1 MFGDS
6 IPYYDR
12 FYTWK
17 DYEAEAA
24 RLRTL
29 IEEHKRSDGHRLLD
43 LACGTGMH
51 LPHLREHFEVE
62 GLDIEPLFL
71 AMARERNPGLTFHE
85 GDMTRFDLGQT
96 YDVITCLFS
105 SIGYVRTT
113 DALDATIG
121 NIARH
126 LRPGGV
132 ALIEPWFSPDKVKA
146 GSMHVLT
153 VDDPDLKLC
162 RMNRSEVEGNLSVL
176 DMHYLVA
183 TEEGVRHFTERHE
196 LALFTIEE
204 FAAAGAA
211 ADLNH
216 QYLDEGLTAFPA
228 AGEGK
233 PRRRGE
239 RGTHVYT
246 QTV

>member
-1 MFGDS
+1 MYGDS
-6 IPYYDR
+6 IPYYDK

-51 LPHLREHFEVE
+51 LPHLREHFEIE
-62 GLDIEPLFL
+62 GLDLQPGFL

-132 ALIEPWFSPDKVKA
+132 ALIEPWFRADKFMA
-146 GSMHVLT
+146 GSLHVLT
-153 VDDPDLKLC
+153 VDEPDLKLC
-162 RMNRSEVEGNLSVL
+162 RMNRSDVEGNLSVL
-176 DMHYLVA
+176 DMHYLVGTA
-183 TEEGVRHFTERHE
+183 EGVRHFTEHHE
-196 LALFTIEE
+196 LALFTIDQ
-204 FAAAGAA
+204 FAAAGTAA
-211 ADLNH
+211 GLAH
-216 QYLDEGLTAFPA
+216 QHLDEALSDRGL
-228 AGEGK
+228 
-233 PRRRGE
+233 
-239 RGTHVYT
+239 HVYT
-246 QTV
+246 RRSGKSTP

>member
-1 MFGDS
+1 MYGDS
-6 IPYYDR
+6 IPYYDK

-29 IEEHKRSDGHRLLD
+29 IEEHKRSDGRRLLD

-51 LPHLREHFEVE
+51 LPHLRDDFEVE
-62 GLDIEPLFL
+62 GLDLQPGFL
-71 AMARERNPGLTFHE
+71 ATARERNPGLTFHE
-85 GDMTRFDLGQT
+85 GDMTSFDLGQT

-113 DALDATIG
+113 DALDATVG

-132 ALIEPWFSPDKVKA
+132 ALIEPWFRPDLVKP
-146 GSMHVLT
+146 GLLHVLT
-153 VDDPDLKLC
+153 VDEPELKLC

-176 DMHYLVA
+176 DMHYLVGTA
-183 TEEGVRHFTERHE
+183 EGVRHFTEHHE
-196 LALFTIEE
+196 LAAFTIDQ

-211 ADLNH
+211 AGLDH
-216 QYLDEGLTAFPA
+216 QHLEEALSDRGL
-228 AGEGK
+228 
-233 PRRRGE
+233 
-239 RGTHVYT
+239 HVYT